1 MIKKNEVPIV
11 KNSTI
16 NVPER
21 SAIKEACQ
29 QSSLRQKH
37 NSDDDVS
44 NLLDSS
50 CKFIDDLVNEKSE
63 EGNKPKKVEKGEF
76 P

>member
-1 MIKKNEVPIV
+1 M
-11 KNSTI
+11 
-16 NVPER
+16 PER

-29 QSSLRQKH
+29 QPSLKQKH

-44 NLLDSS
+44 DLLDSS